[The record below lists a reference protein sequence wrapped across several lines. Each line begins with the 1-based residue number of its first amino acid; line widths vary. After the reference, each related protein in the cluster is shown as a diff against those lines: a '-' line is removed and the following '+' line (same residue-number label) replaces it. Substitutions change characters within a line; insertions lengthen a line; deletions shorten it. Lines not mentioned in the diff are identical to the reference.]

1 MLATD
6 YSVSFSEQSDTMSLV
21 STWLLYQTFEI
32 RQSRQIRFDSFIS
45 NVQICGQ
52 YRFSRPARDERLDS
66 FRSTWYAGF
75 QWFFRSQTFQ
85 YVIVEGGKNTNEQI
99 FFQSMP
105 PLSTVPTV
113 TRTHHHTTF
122 HRVLTTLCRHNRGAN
137 SLRSWMHAC
146 MQYVERQPYN
156 KSGIFSTTNSASSV
170 HTVVTTRQQSRH
182 WGLQIM
188 SHAIQQYA
196 QHMYGRVTTA
206 HSKLTTA
213 IYPLDLINEK
223 HRHIRRPRFKSIPSR
238 VVRTILYIE

>member
-6 YSVSFSEQSDTMSLV
+6 YSVRFSEQSDTMSLV
-21 STWLLYQTFEI
+21 STWLLYQTFEF

-52 YRFSRPARDERLDS
+52 YRFTRPARDERLDS

-146 MQYVERQPYN
+146 MQYVEDSPIINRVYFRQRTPHRPFTQWSPRGN
-156 KSGIFSTTNSASSV
+156 SHVIEASRLCHMAFSNMPNTC
-170 HTVVTTRQQSRH
+170 TVVWQ
-182 WGLQIM
+182 
-188 SHAIQQYA
+188 
-196 QHMYGRVTTA
+196 
-206 HSKLTTA
+206 
-213 IYPLDLINEK
+213 
-223 HRHIRRPRFKSIPSR
+223 RHIQSWPPLFTLLTSSMKNIGTSDDPVLKAFHR
-238 VVRTILYIE
+238 VWFGQYYI